1 MMTDCLR
8 LANQSSVVGTWWA
21 NSRITPYCITPSW
34 TELING
40 ERKNSSKMNISQI
53 FNPDLQIGKQKVT
66 ESKRFRPKRRAD
78 KKRMQISGTTELS
91 DKQNVWAGL
100 AGGGR
105 TRTTGGP
112 AGGHTG
118 DSGSADGRAPA
129 TPSPSTTSHRDGGP
143 AAARYILLPSD
154 SESERRS
161 VTRTRPRGL
170 TPSESDSEWVNFQ
183 IAHRSAARPAAIS
196 HSKLGSEQGRVGDT
210 CRPGRAV

>member
-1 MMTDCLR
+1 MVAHGRQNLVFPANPSMMTDCLR

-105 TRTTGGP
+105 TRTTRGP

-129 TPSPSTTSHRDGGP
+129 TPSPSTTSRHGRVPRRPGGGP
-143 AAARYILLPSD
+143 LHPA
-154 SESERRS
+154 S
-161 VTRTRPRGL
+161 VRVRTAL
-170 TPSESDSEWVNFQ
+170 
-183 IAHRSAARPAAIS
+183 S
-196 HSKLGSEQGRVGDT
+196 HSDTSEGPDSVRVRLRVGQLSN
-210 CRPGRAV
+210 RA